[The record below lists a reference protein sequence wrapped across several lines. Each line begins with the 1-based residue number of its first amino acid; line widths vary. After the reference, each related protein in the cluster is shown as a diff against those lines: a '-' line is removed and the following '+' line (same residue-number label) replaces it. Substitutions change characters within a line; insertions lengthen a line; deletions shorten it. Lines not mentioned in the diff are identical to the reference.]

1 MRTKWLIL
9 ILVFSV
15 MVNVAA
21 IGTIGYHG
29 WKVRSIDQPPLP
41 PPPEPMLRH
50 LRRPLSLTPDQM
62 RELEAQRRRISEE
75 IQGIRRD
82 LSKSRARL
90 MQLLRSPDPDSMA
103 VEEVLQEI
111 ASSQVALERKVI
123 HNILRMRKVLTPEQR
138 EELLRMMERRG
149 GWGRMGPELEH
160 GMRRGPF
167 GPERPFGPNKDNRRK
182 RP

>member
-1 MRTKWLIL
+1 MRTKWLTIA
-9 ILVFSV
+9 LVFSV
-15 MVNVAA
+15 IVNVAG
-21 IGTIGYHG
+21 IGTIGYH
-29 WKVRSIDQPPLP
+29 WWRVRSVDHPLGP
-41 PPPEPMLRH
+41 PPPEMMLRP
-50 LRRPLSLTPDQM
+50 LRRPLSLSPDQM

-75 IQGIRRD
+75 IRGIRRD
-82 LSKSRARL
+82 LSESRVRL
-90 MQLLRSPDPDSMA
+90 MQLLRSPDPDSTA

-149 GWGRMGPELEH
+149 GWGRMGPEPEH